1 MESMADTVSMATV
14 TSMGRVKKQVV
25 KKSKKQKRADVICC
39 LLKKADGI
47 FYQYRYLPEDI
58 LNEQ

>member
-1 MESMADTVSMATV
+1 MEGMADTVSMATV
-14 TSMGRVKKQVV
+14 ISMAMVKKQVV
-25 KKSKKQKRADVICC
+25 KKSKKQKRAGVICC

-47 FYQYRYLPEDI
+47 FYQHRYLPEDI